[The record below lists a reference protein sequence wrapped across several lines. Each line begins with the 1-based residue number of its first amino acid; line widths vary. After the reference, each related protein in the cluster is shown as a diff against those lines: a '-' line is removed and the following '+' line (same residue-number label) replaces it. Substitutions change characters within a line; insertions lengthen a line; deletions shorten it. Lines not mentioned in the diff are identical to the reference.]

1 MTISNNLTSG
11 RKILNLN
18 SHYIIDIMMR
28 KAPLGMPLNRDELIK
43 LKHQIEPMD
52 YLVVESGH
60 ERILVIRTERE
71 FPDLVNDLECMIN
84 KLDIRDTNELS
95 HALIIGEE
103 EVVGVPLKA
112 IEALIERRMEEDERI
127 ATDLSEK
134 LIEPYTTL
142 LFESEND
149 PIKTLRL
156 GIRVAGNIGDFK
168 PQQLPEILFSK
179 IKSLPRHSEVIYL
192 IADDGYIRLSGN
204 EFYRRLGEF
213 LKAHPTIN
221 KELAKEFIYLTRG
234 KLADYFIEK
243 GLNDEVLSQSR
254 QENINKYLTEE
265 MSEPAQRK
273 VTKIETEIEDEVEA
287 EVESEVGSEPAVEGP
302 PKQLEESIIERLGT
316 QIDIKPETKPDTD
329 QFLPSASNFID
340 KLQEKLSK
348 TGFEVVHGL
357 EIPGVDLVA
366 NNPESIINRVFFC
379 YMPIFNLKKALAL
392 ERSINRYSPDLSI
405 IISTSDDPDLK
416 LFAVGKNILITDTD
430 TILNTNL
437 LVHLEEHI

>member
-1 MTISNNLTSG
+1 
-11 RKILNLN
+11 
-18 SHYIIDIMMR
+18 MMR

-192 IADDGYIRLSGN
+192 IADDGYIRLSGT

-213 LKAHPTIN
+213 LKEHPTIN

-243 GLNDEVLSQSR
+243 GLDDDVLSQGR

-265 MSEPAQRK
+265 IPEPAKRETFQ
-273 VTKIETEIEDEVEA
+273 VETEIKA
-287 EVESEVGSEPAVEGP
+287 EIETEVGSEPAIEGP
-302 PKQLEESIIERLGT
+302 PKQLGKSIIERLGAQT
-316 QIDIKPETKPDTD
+316 DIKTETKPDTD
-329 QFLPSASNFID
+329 QSWPSAASFID
-340 KLQEKLSK
+340 KLQEKLSE

-357 EIPGVDLVA
+357 EIPGSDLVA
-366 NNPESIINRVFFC
+366 NNPESIINRVFLC
-379 YMPIFNLKKALAL
+379 YMPMFNLKKALAL
-392 ERSINRYSPDLSI
+392 ERSINRYSPELSI
-405 IISTSDDPDLK
+405 IIGARDDPDLK
-416 LFAVGKNILITDTD
+416 LFVVGKNILITDVD

>member
-1 MTISNNLTSG
+1 
-11 RKILNLN
+11 
-18 SHYIIDIMMR
+18 MMR

-168 PQQLPEILFSK
+168 PQQLPEMLFSK
-179 IKSLPRHSEVIYL
+179 IKSLPRRSEVIYL
-192 IADDGYIRLSGN
+192 IADDGYIRLSGT

-213 LKAHPTIN
+213 LKANPNIN

-243 GLNDEVLSQSR
+243 GLDDDVLSQGR
-254 QENINKYLTEE
+254 QENINQYLTTEASQPSSEPPTTKIAEDKDVEITEE
-265 MSEPAQRK
+265 LPEPAQR
-273 VTKIETEIEDEVEA
+273 EASEVEA
-287 EVESEVGSEPAVEGP
+287 EVEGEVEAEVGSESVKEEQL
-302 PKQLEESIIERLGT
+302 KQSEKSMVERLGAQT
-316 QIDIKPETKPDTD
+316 DIKTETKSDTD
-329 QFLPSASNFID
+329 QSWPSSTSFII
-340 KLQEKLSK
+340 KLQEKLSE

-357 EIPGVDLVA
+357 EIPGSDIVA
-366 NNPESIINRVFFC
+366 NNPDSIINRVFFC
-379 YMPIFNLKKALAL
+379 YMPEFNLKKALAL
-392 ERSINRYSPDLSI
+392 ERSINRYSPELSI
-405 IISTSDDPDLK
+405 IIGASDDPDLR
-416 LFAVGKNILITDTD
+416 LFAVGKNILITDID

-437 LVHLEEHI
+437 LVNLEEHI